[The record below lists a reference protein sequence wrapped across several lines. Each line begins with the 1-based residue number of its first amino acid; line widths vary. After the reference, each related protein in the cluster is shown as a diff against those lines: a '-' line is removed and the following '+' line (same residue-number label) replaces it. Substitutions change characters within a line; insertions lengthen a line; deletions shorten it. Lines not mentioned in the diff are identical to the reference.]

1 MLKPLFRQINLLSV
15 SNKDIMA
22 AQTVDWLPS
31 RRSWLQAL
39 FLIPLA
45 IPGIRLIL
53 SGLSWFEW
61 LRFPGG
67 WLVASVVFILIH
79 LILPVIILGIA
90 YRAAQSFWR
99 VRNPASSSRIRWLA
113 SSTVA
118 IIIVAF
124 LGTASVITLLEIFSC
139 QLFPAAKFT
148 SSCSNYFPQMSLQ
161 NWLLNYET
169 YDFSYYHWP
178 VWLTITAFLCQWREK
193 MRPAKRRKLVQRSMV
208 ARSSHQL
215 PFAEVDAA
223 PTSGLISQEIT

>member
-1 MLKPLFRQINLLSV
+1 MLKPLFRQINPLSV
-15 SNKDIMA
+15 FHKDIMA
-22 AQTVDWLPS
+22 ALTPHWLPS
-31 RRSWLQAL
+31 RRFWLQAL

-79 LILPVIILGIA
+79 LILPVIILGIT

-99 VRNPASSSRIRWLA
+99 VRNPASSRRIRWLA
-113 SSTVA
+113 SSTIA
-118 IIIVAF
+118 IIILSF
-124 LGTASVITLLEIFSC
+124 LGTASVTTLLEIVSC

-148 SSCSNYFPQMSLQ
+148 SSCGNYLPQMSIQ

-178 VWLTITAFLCQWREK
+178 VWLTITAFLCQGQEK
-193 MRPAKRRKLVQRSMV
+193 MRPAKRRKLVQKSLV
-208 ARSSHQL
+208 ARSSHRL
-215 PFAEVDAA
+215 PSAEVDAA
-223 PTSGLISQEIT
+223 PTSGLISQEIS